1 MKSRATCVRT
11 GVVPKGYE
19 GATLESRANAG
30 ISPGLLWIPR
40 DSPELRR
47 SPPVMSQHFSFGP
60 YRFEPATSRLWAE
73 QREIKLTRKAAAV
86 LRVLIERA
94 GQPVTKQDLF
104 ASVWSNTVV
113 SDDALTTCIQ
123 ELRKA
128 LGDDAKQPRYIET
141 RHRYGYC
148 FVAELEQSAPAAA
161 AKAPEPAAVASDLPA
176 IAVLPFMDMSPNRD
190 QDYFCEGLAE
200 ELIDALTH
208 VDGLRV
214 AARSSSFQ
222 FHHGGVDL
230 REVGRVLGVSSV
242 VEGSVRRAGDQL
254 RITVQLIDVA
264 TGYHKWSQR
273 FERPVGDVF
282 AIQDEIAAKVAM
294 TLRGGTEL
302 TLREQ
307 RGLRRP
313 HTAAEPYEYYLRGR
327 QSLHRM
333 RQADLEQSRRMFEGA
348 IELDADYAPA
358 WAGLA
363 TVHAMLYEWWGSKDE
378 DLHRAERASQIALEL
393 APDLA
398 DAHFARGFAL
408 SLHPRYDEAQIH
420 FELAARINPHLFDAY
435 YYYGRAA
442 FAQGEIEHSVE
453 LFRKA
458 GEVRQE
464 DFQSPTFEA
473 QSLRM
478 LGRMD
483 EALVCDHESVA
494 RAERILALNPLDGR
508 ALAIGSLALLDTGD
522 LERANE
528 WSRRAVELYPDDLSA
543 LLNRACLKLRTGEHE
558 EALDIMERF
567 FGRGMGKRD
576 WVEHDPDY
584 DCVREHPRFKAMF
597 AKLK

>member
-1 MKSRATCVRT
+1 MKPSATCRRT
-11 GVVPKGYE
+11 GDMPKGYE
-19 GATLESRANAG
+19 GVARESRANAG
-30 ISPGLLWIPR
+30 ISPG
-40 DSPELRR
+40 SF
-47 SPPVMSQHFSFGP
+47 SVMTQQLSFGS
-60 YRFEPATSRLWAE
+60 YRFEPATARLWAD
-73 QREIKLTRKAAAV
+73 QREVKLTRKAASV
-86 LRVLIERA
+86 LGLLVERA
-94 GQPVTKQDLF
+94 GQPVTKQELF
-104 ASVWSNTVV
+104 AAVWSNTVV

-148 FVAELEQSAPAAA
+148 FVAELTRDAPAPAAR
-161 AKAPEPAAVASDLPA
+161 APEPAALASDQPA
-176 IAVLPFMDMSPNRD
+176 IAVLPFMDMSPSRD

-214 AARSSSFQ
+214 ACRSSSFQ
-222 FHHGGVDL
+222 FRGAGVDL
-230 REVGRVLGVSSV
+230 REVGRQLGVSSI

-273 FERPVGDVF
+273 FERTLGDVF
-282 AIQDEIAAKVAM
+282 AIQDEIAAQVA
-294 TLRGGTEL
+294 TILRGGAL
-302 TLREQ
+302 SQREQ

-333 RQADLEQSRRMFEGA
+333 RQQDLEESRRMFEGA

-363 TVHAMLYEWWGSKDE
+363 TVHALLYEWWGSNDE
-378 DLHRAERASQIALEL
+378 DMHRADRASQIAMEL

-408 SLHPRYDEAQIH
+408 SLHRRYDEAQIH
-420 FELAARINPHLFDAY
+420 FELAARINPNLFDAY

-442 FAQGEIEHSVE
+442 FARGEIEHSVE

-458 GEVRQE
+458 AEVRQE
-464 DFQSPTFEA
+464 DFQSPTFQA

-483 EALVCDHESVA
+483 EARAATREAVV

-508 ALAIGSLALLDTGD
+508 ALAVGSLALL
-522 LERANE
+522 
-528 WSRRAVELYPDDLSA
+528 RRRRRRP
-543 LLNRACLKLRTGEHE
+543 
-558 EALDIMERF
+558 
-567 FGRGMGKRD
+567 
-576 WVEHDPDY
+576 
-584 DCVREHPRFKAMF
+584 CVRVVAALRRPLSGRPECAAQQRMPEVPQRHA
-597 AKLK
+597 

>member
-1 MKSRATCVRT
+1 MKSSATCVRT
-11 GVVPKGYE
+11 SVVPKGYE
-19 GATLESRANAG
+19 AGGRESRANAG
-30 ISPGLLWIPR
+30 ISPGLLW
-40 DSPELRR
+40 
-47 SPPVMSQHFSFGP
+47 MTSQHVSFGS
-60 YRFEPATSRLWAE
+60 YRFEPATARLWGGE
-73 QREIKLTRKAAAV
+73 REVKLTRKAAAV
-86 LRVLIERA
+86 LGALIERA

-104 ASVWSNTVV
+104 ASVWGNTVV

-148 FVAELEQSAPAAA
+148 FVAELARTEPAVVAR
-161 AKAPEPAAVASDLPA
+161 APEPAAESSDLPA
-176 IAVLPFMDMSPNRD
+176 IAVLPFIDMSPSRD

-222 FHHGGVDL
+222 FRQGGVDL
-230 REVGRVLGVSSV
+230 REVGRILGVGSV

-254 RITVQLIDVA
+254 RVTVQLIDVA
-264 TGYHKWSQR
+264 TRYHKWSQR
-273 FERPVGDVF
+273 FERTFGDVF

-294 TLRGGTEL
+294 TLRGGTAL
-302 TLREQ
+302 SQREQ

-313 HTAAEPYEYYLRGR
+313 HTSAEPYEYYLRGR

-363 TVHAMLYEWWGSKDE
+363 TVHALLFEWWGSKDE
-378 DLHRAERASQIALEL
+378 DMHRADRASQIAMEL

-398 DAHFARGFAL
+398 DAHVARGFAL
-408 SLHPRYDEAQIH
+408 SLRGLYDEAQIH

-442 FAQGEIEHSVE
+442 FARGEIEHSVE
-453 LFRKA
+453 LFRKG

-464 DFQSPTFEA
+464 DFQSPTFQA

-483 EALVCDHESVA
+483 EARACSREAVA

-508 ALAIGSLALLDTGD
+508 ALAVGSLALLETGD
-522 LERANE
+522 PDRANE
-528 WSRRAVELYPDDLSA
+528 WSRRAVDLYPDDLSA
-543 LLNRACLKLRTGEHE
+543 LLNSACLKLRTGQHE
-558 EALDIMERF
+558 EALDLLERF

-584 DCVREHPRFKAMF
+584 DVVREHPRFKAMF

>member
-1 MKSRATCVRT
+1 MTQQ
-11 GVVPKGYE
+11 
-19 GATLESRANAG
+19 L
-30 ISPGLLWIPR
+30 
-40 DSPELRR
+40 
-47 SPPVMSQHFSFGP
+47 SFGR
-60 YRFEPATSRLWAE
+60 YRFEPATARLWAD
-73 QREIKLTRKAAAV
+73 QREIKLTRKAASV
-86 LRVLIERA
+86 LGLLVERA
-94 GQPVTKQDLF
+94 GQPVTKQELF
-104 ASVWSNTVV
+104 AAVWSNTVV

-148 FVAELEQSAPAAA
+148 FVAELTCDTPAPAAG
-161 AKAPEPAAVASDLPA
+161 APETAAVASDQPA
-176 IAVLPFMDMSPNRD
+176 IAVLPFMDMSPSRD

-214 AARSSSFQ
+214 ACRSSSFQ
-222 FHHGGVDL
+222 FRGAGVDL
-230 REVGRVLGVSSV
+230 REVGRQLGVNSI

-273 FERPVGDVF
+273 FERRLGDVF
-282 AIQDEIAAKVAM
+282 AIQDEIAAKVAT
-294 TLRGGTEL
+294 TLRGGAAL
-302 TLREQ
+302 SQREQ

-313 HTAAEPYEYYLRGR
+313 HTSAEPYEYYLRGR

-333 RQADLEQSRRMFEGA
+333 RQPDLEQSRRMFEGA

-363 TVHAMLYEWWGSKDE
+363 TVHALLYEWWGSNDE
-378 DLHRAERASQIALEL
+378 DMHRADRASQIAMEL

-408 SLHPRYDEAQIH
+408 SLHRRYDEAQIH
-420 FELAARINPHLFDAY
+420 FELAARINPNLFDAY

-442 FAQGEIEHSVE
+442 FARGEIEHSVE

-458 GEVRQE
+458 AEVRQE
-464 DFQSPTFEA
+464 DYQSPTFEA

-478 LGRMD
+478 LGREE
-483 EALVCDHESVA
+483 EARVATRESVV

-508 ALAIGSLALLDTGD
+508 ALAVGALALYNEGD
-522 LERANE
+522 IGRAFE
-528 WSRRAVELYPDDLSA
+528 WSQRAVDLYPDDLSA
-543 LLNRACLKLRTGEHE
+543 LLNNACLKFRSGMHE
-558 EALDIMERF
+558 EGLDILERF
-567 FGRGMGKRD
+567 FGRGQGKRD

-584 DCVREHPRFKAMF
+584 DCVRDHPRFKAMF
-597 AKLK
+597 EKLK

>member
-1 MKSRATCVRT
+1 MTQQ
-11 GVVPKGYE
+11 
-19 GATLESRANAG
+19 L
-30 ISPGLLWIPR
+30 
-40 DSPELRR
+40 
-47 SPPVMSQHFSFGP
+47 SFGR
-60 YRFEPATSRLWAE
+60 YRFEPATARLWAD
-73 QREIKLTRKAAAV
+73 QREIKLTRKAASV
-86 LRVLIERA
+86 LGLLVERA
-94 GQPVTKQDLF
+94 GQPVTKQELF
-104 ASVWSNTVV
+104 AAVWSNTVV

-148 FVAELEQSAPAAA
+148 FVAELTCDTPAPAAG
-161 AKAPEPAAVASDLPA
+161 APETAAVASDQPA
-176 IAVLPFMDMSPNRD
+176 IAVLPFMDMSPSRD

-214 AARSSSFQ
+214 ACRSSSFQ
-222 FHHGGVDL
+222 FRGAGVDL
-230 REVGRVLGVSSV
+230 REVGRQLGVNSI

-273 FERPVGDVF
+273 FERRLGDVF
-282 AIQDEIAAKVAM
+282 AIQDEIAAKVAT
-294 TLRGGTEL
+294 TLRGGAAL
-302 TLREQ
+302 SQREQ

-313 HTAAEPYEYYLRGR
+313 HTSAEPYEYYLRGR

-333 RQADLEQSRRMFEGA
+333 RQSDLEQSRRMFEGA

-363 TVHAMLYEWWGSKDE
+363 TVHALLYEWWGSNDE
-378 DLHRAERASQIALEL
+378 DMHRADRASQIAMEL

-408 SLHPRYDEAQIH
+408 SLHRRYDEAQIH
-420 FELAARINPHLFDAY
+420 FELAARINPNLFDAY

-442 FAQGEIEHSVE
+442 FARGEIEHSVE

-458 GEVRQE
+458 AEVRQE
-464 DFQSPTFEA
+464 DYQSPTFEA

-478 LGRMD
+478 LGREE
-483 EALVCDHESVA
+483 EARVATRESVV

-508 ALAIGSLALLDTGD
+508 ALAVGALALYDEGD
-522 LERANE
+522 LGRAFE
-528 WSRRAVELYPDDLSA
+528 WSQRSVDLYPDDLSA
-543 LLNRACLKLRTGEHE
+543 LLNNACLKFRTGMHE
-558 EALDIMERF
+558 EGLDILERF
-567 FGRGMGKRD
+567 FGHGQGKRD

-584 DCVREHPRFKAMF
+584 DCVRDHPRFKAMF

>member
-1 MKSRATCVRT
+1 MS
-11 GVVPKGYE
+11 
-19 GATLESRANAG
+19 
-30 ISPGLLWIPR
+30 
-40 DSPELRR
+40 
-47 SPPVMSQHFSFGP
+47 SQHVSFGR
-60 YRFEPATSRLWAE
+60 YRFEPATARLWAD
-73 QREIKLTRKAAAV
+73 QREVKLTRKAAAV
-86 LRVLIERA
+86 LGLLVGRA

-104 ASVWSNTVV
+104 AAVWSNTVV

-148 FVAELEQSAPAAA
+148 FVAEVAGTAAAASAAAAPAAA
-161 AKAPEPAAVASDLPA
+161 AGTSGLPA
-176 IAVLPFMDMSPNRD
+176 IAVLPFMDMSPDRD

-208 VDGLRV
+208 VDGMRI

-222 FHHGGVDL
+222 FRGGGVDL
-230 REVGRVLGVSSV
+230 REVGRVLGVGSV

-264 TGYHKWSQR
+264 TGYHQWSQR
-273 FERPVGDVF
+273 FERTFGDVF

-294 TLRGGTEL
+294 TLRGGAAL
-302 TLREQ
+302 SQREQ
-307 RGLRRP
+307 RGLRRS
-313 HTAAEPYEYYLRGR
+313 HTSAEPYEHYLRGR

-333 RQADLEQSRRMFEGA
+333 RQQDLEQSRRMFEGA

-363 TVHAMLYEWWGSKDE
+363 TVHALLYEWWGSNDE
-378 DLHRAERASQIALEL
+378 DMHRADRASQIALEL

-408 SLHPRYDEAQIH
+408 SLHRRYEEAQVH
-420 FELAARINPHLFDAY
+420 FELATHINPHLFDAY
-435 YYYGRAA
+435 YYYGRAE
-442 FAQGEIEHSVE
+442 FARGRIERSAE

-458 GEVRQE
+458 AEVRQE
-464 DFQSPTFEA
+464 DFQSPTFQA
-473 QSLRM
+473 QSLKM
-478 LGRMD
+478 LGRTE
-483 EALVCDHESVA
+483 EARVA
-494 RAERILALNPLDGR
+494 TREAVVRAERVLALNPLDSR
-508 ALAIGSLALLDTGD
+508 ALAVGSLALFDEGNLA
-522 LERANE
+522 RALE
-528 WSRRAVELYPDDLSA
+528 WSQRAVDLYPDDLSA
-543 LLNRACLKLRTGEHE
+543 LLNNACLKLRNGMHE
-558 EALDIMERF
+558 EALDILERF
-567 FGRGMGKRD
+567 FGRGQGKRD

-597 AKLK
+597 ARLK

>member
-1 MKSRATCVRT
+1 MKPSATCRRT
-11 GVVPKGYE
+11 GDVPKGYE
-19 GATLESRANAG
+19 GEGRESRANAG
-30 ISPGLLWIPR
+30 ISPGLLRPAA
-40 DSPELRR
+40 PTT
-47 SPPVMSQHFSFGP
+47 MTQHVSFG
-60 YRFEPATSRLWAE
+60 RFRYEPATGRLWAD
-73 QREIKLTRKAAAV
+73 QRELKLTRKAAAV
-86 LRVLIERA
+86 LGLLIERA
-94 GQPVTKQDLF
+94 GEPVTKQELF

-148 FVAELEQSAPAAA
+148 FVADVASSAPAAMPEA
-161 AKAPEPAAVASDLPA
+161 ASVSQPLPA
-176 IAVLPFMDMSPNRD
+176 IAVLPFMDMSPDRD

-222 FHHGGVDL
+222 FRKDGVDL
-230 REVGRVLGVSSV
+230 RVVGRTLGVQSV

-254 RITVQLIDVA
+254 RVTVQLIDVA

-273 FERPVGDVF
+273 FERTFGDVF
-282 AIQDEIAAKVAM
+282 AIQDEIAASVAT
-294 TLRGGTEL
+294 TLRGGAAL
-302 TLREQ
+302 SKREQ
-307 RGLRRP
+307 LGLRRP
-313 HTAAEPYEYYLRGR
+313 HTSAEPYEYYLRGR

-333 RQADLEQSRRMFEGA
+333 RQPDLEQSRRMFEGA

-363 TVHAMLYEWWGSKDE
+363 TVHALLYEWWGSRDE
-378 DLHRAERASQIALEL
+378 DLHRADRASQIALEL

-408 SLHPRYDEAQIH
+408 SLHHRYEEAQVH
-420 FELAARINPHLFDAY
+420 FELASRINPHLFDAY

-442 FAQGEIEHSVE
+442 FAHGEIEHSVE

-464 DFQSPTFEA
+464 DFQAPTFQA

-478 LGRMD
+478 LGRHE
-483 EALVCDHESVA
+483 EARGATQEAIA
-494 RAERILALNPLDGR
+494 RAERIVALNPLDGR
-508 ALAIGSLALLDTGD
+508 ALAVGALALFSEGHV
-522 LERANE
+522 E
-528 WSRRAVELYPDDLSA
+528 RAVEWSQRAVDLYPDDLSA
-543 LLNRACLKLRTGEHE
+543 VLNHACLKLRCKQYE
-558 EALDIMERF
+558 EGLDLLEQF
-567 FGRGMGKRD
+567 FGRGWGKRD

-584 DCVREHPRFKAMF
+584 DCIREHPRFKAMF
-597 AKLK
+597 EKLK

>member
-1 MKSRATCVRT
+1 MKSSATCART
-11 GVVPKGYE
+11 SVMPKGYE
-19 GATLESRANAG
+19 RAPLESRANAG
-30 ISPGLLWIPR
+30 ISPGLLR
-40 DSPELRR
+40 
-47 SPPVMSQHFSFGP
+47 MSSHQVSFGC
-60 YRFEPATSRLWAE
+60 YRFEPATARLWADR
-73 QREIKLTRKAAAV
+73 REIKLTRKAAAV
-86 LRVLIERA
+86 LALLIERA
-94 GQPVTKQDLF
+94 SQPVTKQDLF

-128 LGDDAKQPRYIET
+128 LGDDAKQPRYIQT

-148 FVAELEQSAPAAA
+148 FVAELTPDTPAAA
-161 AKAPEPAAVASDLPA
+161 ARTPEPQPAAAASDLPA
-176 IAVLPFMDMSPNRD
+176 IAVLPFMDMSPSRD
-190 QDYFCEGLAE
+190 QDYFCEGIAE

-214 AARSSSFQ
+214 SCRSCSFQ
-222 FHHGGVDL
+222 FRGAGVDL
-230 REVGRVLGVSSV
+230 REVGKQLGVGSI

-254 RITVQLIDVA
+254 RITVQLIDAA
-264 TGYHKWSQR
+264 TGYHMWSQR
-273 FERPVGDVF
+273 FERTFGDVF

-294 TLRGGTEL
+294 TLRGGTAL
-302 TLREQ
+302 SQREQ
-307 RGLRRP
+307 RALRRP
-313 HTAAEPYEYYLRGR
+313 HTSAEPYEYYLRGR

-333 RQADLEQSRRMFEGA
+333 RQTDLEQSRRMFESA

-363 TVHAMLYEWWGSKDE
+363 TVHALLYEWWGSNDE
-378 DLHRAERASQIALEL
+378 DMHRADRASQIAMEL

-408 SLHPRYDEAQIH
+408 SLHRRYEEAQVH

-435 YYYGRAA
+435 YYYGRAE
-442 FAQGEIEHSVE
+442 FARGEIEHSVD

-458 GEVRQE
+458 AEVRQE

-478 LGRMD
+478 LGRED
-483 EALVCDHESVA
+483 EARAATREAVV

-508 ALAIGSLALLDTGD
+508 ALAVGSLALLDSGD
-522 LERANE
+522 VERANE
-528 WSRRAVELYPDDLSA
+528 WSQRAVDLYPDDLSA
-543 LLNRACLKLRTGEHE
+543 LINRACLQLRTGKHE
-558 EALDIMERF
+558 EALDILERF

-597 AKLK
+597 ARLK

>member
-1 MKSRATCVRT
+1 M
-11 GVVPKGYE
+11 PKGYE
-19 GATLESRANAG
+19 GVARESRANAG
-30 ISPGLLWIPR
+30 ISPG
-40 DSPELRR
+40 SFC
-47 SPPVMSQHFSFGP
+47 VMTQQLSFGSF
-60 YRFEPATSRLWAE
+60 RFEPATARLWAD
-73 QREIKLTRKAAAV
+73 QREVKLTRKAASV
-86 LRVLIERA
+86 LGLLVERA
-94 GQPVTKQDLF
+94 GQPVTKQELF
-104 ASVWSNTVV
+104 AAVWSNTVV

-148 FVAELEQSAPAAA
+148 FVAELTRDAPAPAAR
-161 AKAPEPAAVASDLPA
+161 APEPAALAADQPA
-176 IAVLPFMDMSPNRD
+176 IAVLPFMDMSPSRD

-214 AARSSSFQ
+214 ACRSSSFQ
-222 FHHGGVDL
+222 FRGAGVDL
-230 REVGRVLGVSSV
+230 REVGRQLGVNSI

-273 FERPVGDVF
+273 FERTLGDVF
-282 AIQDEIAAKVAM
+282 VIQDEIAAQVA
-294 TLRGGTEL
+294 TILRGGAAL
-302 TLREQ
+302 SQREQ

-313 HTAAEPYEYYLRGR
+313 HTTAEPYEYYLRGR

-333 RQADLEQSRRMFEGA
+333 RQQDLEESRRMFEGA

-363 TVHAMLYEWWGSKDE
+363 TVHALLYEWWGSNDE
-378 DLHRAERASQIALEL
+378 DMHRADRASQIAMEL

-408 SLHPRYDEAQIH
+408 SLHRRYDEAQVH
-420 FELAARINPHLFDAY
+420 FELATRINPNLFDAY

-442 FAQGEIEHSVE
+442 FARGEIEHSVE
-453 LFRKA
+453 LFAKA
-458 GEVRQE
+458 AEVRQE
-464 DFQSPTFEA
+464 DYQSPSFQA
-473 QSLRM
+473 QSLQM

-483 EALVCDHESVA
+483 EARAATRECVV

-508 ALAIGSLALLDTGD
+508 ALAIGSLSLYDEGD
-522 LERANE
+522 VGRAFE
-528 WSRRAVELYPDDLSA
+528 WSQRAVDLYPDDLSA
-543 LLNRACLKLRTGEHE
+543 LLNNACLKFRSGMHE
-558 EALDIMERF
+558 EGLDILERF
-567 FGRGMGKRD
+567 FGRGQGKRD

-584 DCVREHPRFKAMF
+584 DCVRDHPRFKAMF

>member
-1 MKSRATCVRT
+1 MNASATCGRT
-11 GVVPKGYE
+11 GDVPKGYE
-19 GATLESRANAG
+19 GAAGESRANAG
-30 ISPGLLWIPR
+30 IFPGLLRPA
-40 DSPELRR
+40 
-47 SPPVMSQHFSFGP
+47 VMSQQVSFGHH
-60 YRFEPATSRLWAE
+60 RFEPASGRLWAD
-73 QREIKLTRKAAAV
+73 QRELRLTRKAASV
-86 LRVLIERA
+86 LGLLLERA
-94 GQPVTKQDLF
+94 GQPVTKQELF

-148 FVAELEQSAPAAA
+148 FVAELTQSAPAGT
-161 AKAPEPAAVASDLPA
+161 PEPAPAVQNLPA
-176 IAVLPFMDMSPNRD
+176 IAVLPFMDMSPERD
-190 QDYFCEGLAE
+190 QDHFCEGLAE

-208 VDGLRV
+208 IDGLRV
-214 AARSSSFQ
+214 ASRSSSFQ
-222 FHHGGVDL
+222 FRNGGVDL
-230 REVGRVLGVSSV
+230 REVGRVLGVGSV

-254 RITVQLIDVA
+254 RVTVQLIDVA
-264 TGYHKWSQR
+264 SGYHKWSQR
-273 FERPVGDVF
+273 FERKVGDVF
-282 AIQDEIAAKVAM
+282 AIQDEIAASVAM
-294 TLRGGTEL
+294 TLRGGAAL
-302 TLREQ
+302 SQREQ

-313 HTAAEPYEYYLRGR
+313 HTSAEPYEYYLRGR

-333 RQADLEQSRRMFEGA
+333 REPDLEQSRRMFEGA

-363 TVHAMLYEWWGSKDE
+363 TVHALLYEWWGSKDE
-378 DLHRAERASQIALEL
+378 DLQRSDRASQIALEL

-398 DAHFARGFAL
+398 DAHFSRGFAL
-408 SLHPRYDEAQIH
+408 SLHRRYDEAQVH

-458 GEVRQE
+458 AEVRQE
-464 DFQSPTFEA
+464 DFQAPTFQA

-478 LGRMD
+478 LGRED
-483 EALVCDHESVA
+483 EARAATRESIA
-494 RAERILALNPLDGR
+494 RAERIVALNPLDGR
-508 ALAIGSLALLDTGD
+508 ALAVGALALFSEGD
-522 LERANE
+522 VDRALE
-528 WSRRAVELYPDDLSA
+528 WSQRAVDLYPDDLSA
-543 LLNRACLKLRTGEHE
+543 LLNNACLKLRCGFYE
-558 EALDIMERF
+558 EALDILERF
-567 FGRGMGKRD
+567 FGRGWGKRD

>member
-1 MKSRATCVRT
+1 
-11 GVVPKGYE
+11 
-19 GATLESRANAG
+19 
-30 ISPGLLWIPR
+30 
-40 DSPELRR
+40 
-47 SPPVMSQHFSFGP
+47 MSTQISFGR
-60 YRFEPATSRLWAE
+60 YRFEPATARLWAE
-73 QREIKLTRKAAAV
+73 QRELKLTRKAAAV
-86 LRVLIERA
+86 LGVLIERA

-104 ASVWSNTVV
+104 AAVWSNTVV

-128 LGDDAKQPRYIET
+128 LGDDAKQPRFIET

-148 FVAELEQSAPAAA
+148 FVAELTGTPPAPVAKSAEPTPAA
-161 AKAPEPAAVASDLPA
+161 ASDLPA
-176 IAVLPFMDMSPNRD
+176 IAVLPFMDMSPSRD

-214 AARSSSFQ
+214 AARSLSFQ
-222 FHHGGVDL
+222 FRNGGVDL
-230 REVGRVLGVSSV
+230 REVGRVLGVGSI

-264 TGYHKWSQR
+264 TGYHTWSQR
-273 FERPVGDVF
+273 FERTFGDVF

-294 TLRGGTEL
+294 TLRGGAAL
-302 TLREQ
+302 SQREQ

-313 HTAAEPYEYYLRGR
+313 HTTAEPYEYYLRGR

-333 RQADLEQSRRMFEGA
+333 RQQDLEQSRRMFEGA

-363 TVHAMLYEWWGSKDE
+363 TVHALLFEWWGSKDE
-378 DLHRAERASQIALEL
+378 DIHRADRASQIAMEL

-398 DAHFARGFAL
+398 DAHVARGFAL
-408 SLHPRYDEAQIH
+408 SLHNRYDEAQVH
-420 FELAARINPHLFDAY
+420 FELAAHINPHLFDAY
-435 YYYGRAA
+435 YYYARAA
-442 FAQGEIEHSVE
+442 FAQGEVEHSVE

-458 GEVRQE
+458 AEVRQE
-464 DFQSPTFEA
+464 DFQSPTFQA
-473 QSLRM
+473 QSLRK
-478 LGRMD
+478 LRRMD
-483 EALVCDHESVA
+483 EAWACSREAVV

-508 ALAIGSLALLDTGD
+508 ALAVASLALLETGD
-522 LERANE
+522 VERAHE
-528 WSRRAVELYPDDLSA
+528 WSQRAVELYPDDLSA
-543 LLNRACLKLRTGEHE
+543 LLTNACLKLRTGMHE
-558 EALDIMERF
+558 EALDILERF

>member
-1 MKSRATCVRT
+1 M
-11 GVVPKGYE
+11 PKGYE
-19 GATLESRANAG
+19 GVARKSRVNAG
-30 ISPGLLWIPR
+30 ISPG
-40 DSPELRR
+40 SF
-47 SPPVMSQHFSFGP
+47 SVMTQLSFGR
-60 YRFEPATSRLWAE
+60 YRFEPATARLWAD
-73 QREIKLTRKAAAV
+73 QREVKLTRKAASV
-86 LRVLIERA
+86 LGLLVERA
-94 GQPVTKQDLF
+94 GQPVTKQELF
-104 ASVWSNTVV
+104 TAVWSNTVV

-148 FVAELEQSAPAAA
+148 FVAELTRDTPAPAAR
-161 AKAPEPAAVASDLPA
+161 APEPAALASSQPA
-176 IAVLPFMDMSPNRD
+176 IAVLPFMDMSPGRD

-214 AARSSSFQ
+214 ACRSSSFQ
-222 FHHGGVDL
+222 FRGAGVDL
-230 REVGRVLGVSSV
+230 REVGRQLGVDSI

-273 FERPVGDVF
+273 FERTLGDVF
-282 AIQDEIAAKVAM
+282 VIQDEIAAQVA
-294 TLRGGTEL
+294 TILRGGAL
-302 TLREQ
+302 SQREQ

-333 RQADLEQSRRMFEGA
+333 RQQDLEESRRMFEGA

-363 TVHAMLYEWWGSKDE
+363 TVHALLYEWWGSNDE
-378 DLHRAERASQIALEL
+378 DMHRADRASQIAMEL

-408 SLHPRYDEAQIH
+408 SLHRRYDEAQIH
-420 FELAARINPHLFDAY
+420 FELAARINPNLFDAY

-442 FAQGEIEHSVE
+442 FARGEIEQSVE

-458 GEVRQE
+458 AEVRQE
-464 DFQSPTFEA
+464 DYQSPTFQA
-473 QSLRM
+473 QSLKM

-483 EALVCDHESVA
+483 EARAATRESVV

-508 ALAIGSLALLDTGD
+508 ALAVGALALYDEGD
-522 LERANE
+522 VGRAFE
-528 WSRRAVELYPDDLSA
+528 WSQRSVDLYPDDLSA
-543 LLNRACLKLRTGEHE
+543 LLNNACLKFRSGMHE
-558 EALDIMERF
+558 EGLDILERF
-567 FGRGMGKRD
+567 FGRGQGKRD

-584 DCVREHPRFKAMF
+584 DCVRDHPRFKAMF

>member
-1 MKSRATCVRT
+1 MNSSATCGRT
-11 GVVPKGYE
+11 GDVPKGYE
-19 GATLESRANAG
+19 GAAGESRANAG
-30 ISPGLLWIPR
+30 IFPGLLRPA
-40 DSPELRR
+40 
-47 SPPVMSQHFSFGP
+47 VMSQQVSFGHH
-60 YRFEPATSRLWAE
+60 RFEPATGRLWAA
-73 QREIKLTRKAAAV
+73 QRELKLTRKAAAV
-86 LRVLIERA
+86 LGLLLERA
-94 GQPVTKQDLF
+94 GRPVTKQELF

-148 FVAELEQSAPAAA
+148 FVAELTQSAPAKATAPASAA
-161 AKAPEPAAVASDLPA
+161 ENPPA
-176 IAVLPFMDMSPNRD
+176 IAVLPFMDMSPERD

-208 VDGLRV
+208 IDGLRV

-222 FHHGGVDL
+222 FRQDGIDL
-230 REVGRVLGVSSV
+230 REVGRVLGVDSV

-254 RITVQLIDVA
+254 RVTVQLIDVA
-264 TGYHKWSQR
+264 SGYHKWSQR
-273 FERPVGDVF
+273 FERKLGDVF
-282 AIQDEIAAKVAM
+282 AIQDEIAASVAM
-294 TLRGGTEL
+294 TLRGGAAL
-302 TLREQ
+302 SQREQ

-313 HTAAEPYEYYLRGR
+313 HTSAEPYEYYLRGR

-333 RQADLEQSRRMFEGA
+333 REPDLEQSRRMFEGA

-363 TVHAMLYEWWGSKDE
+363 TVHALLYEWWGSKDE
-378 DLHRAERASQIALEL
+378 DLHRADRASQIAMEL

-408 SLHPRYDEAQIH
+408 SLHRRYDEAQVH

-442 FAQGEIEHSVE
+442 FARGEIEHSVE

-458 GEVRQE
+458 AEVRQE
-464 DFQSPTFEA
+464 DFQAPTLQA

-478 LGRMD
+478 LGRTE
-483 EALVCDHESVA
+483 EARACNREA
-494 RAERILALNPLDGR
+494 MTRAERIVALNPLDGR
-508 ALAIGSLALLDTGD
+508 ALAMGALMLFEEGQ
-522 LERANE
+522 LERAFE
-528 WSRRAVELYPDDLSA
+528 WSQRAVDMYPDDLSA
-543 LLNRACLKLRTGEHE
+543 LLNNACLKLRSGRHE
-558 EALDIMERF
+558 EALDMIERV
-567 FGRGMGKRD
+567 FGRGWGKRD

-584 DCVREHPRFKAMF
+584 DCVREHPRFKAVF
-597 AKLK
+597 KNLK

>member
-1 MKSRATCVRT
+1 MKSSATCVRT

-19 GATLESRANAG
+19 AAGRESRANAG
-30 ISPGLLWIPR
+30 ISPGLLW
-40 DSPELRR
+40 
-47 SPPVMSQHFSFGP
+47 MTSQHVSFGS
-60 YRFEPATSRLWAE
+60 YRFEPATARLWGGE
-73 QREIKLTRKAAAV
+73 REVKLTRKAAAV
-86 LRVLIERA
+86 LGALIGRA

-104 ASVWSNTVV
+104 ASVWGNTVV

-148 FVAELEQSAPAAA
+148 FVAELARSGPAMTAGAPQAEAR
-161 AKAPEPAAVASDLPA
+161 PPGLPA
-176 IAVLPFMDMSPNRD
+176 IAVLPFMDMSPSRD

-214 AARSSSFQ
+214 TCRSCSFQ
-222 FHHGGVDL
+222 FRGAGADL
-230 REVGRVLGVSSV
+230 REVGKQLGVDSI
-242 VEGSVRRAGDQL
+242 VEGSVRRSGDQL
-254 RITVQLIDVA
+254 RVTVQLIDCA

-273 FERPVGDVF
+273 FERTFGDVF

-302 TLREQ
+302 SQREQ
-307 RGLRRP
+307 RALRRP
-313 HTAAEPYEYYLRGR
+313 QTSAEPYEYYLRGR

-333 RQADLEQSRRMFEGA
+333 RQQDLEQSRRMFEGA

-363 TVHAMLYEWWGSKDE
+363 TVHALLFEWWGSKDE
-378 DLHRAERASQIALEL
+378 DMHRADRASQIAMEL

-408 SLHPRYDEAQIH
+408 SLRRLYDEAQIH
-420 FELAARINPHLFDAY
+420 FELATRINPHLFDAY

-442 FAQGEIEHSVE
+442 FAHGEIEHSVE

-458 GEVRQE
+458 AEVRQE
-464 DFQSPTFEA
+464 DFQSPTFQA

-483 EALVCDHESVA
+483 EALACSREAVA

-508 ALAIGSLALLDTGD
+508 ALAVGSLALHDIGD
-522 LERANE
+522 ADRCDE

-543 LLNRACLKLRTGEHE
+543 LLNRACMLLRAGQHE
-558 EALDIMERF
+558 EALDILERF